1 MAAALSCS
9 VCGYTPVP
17 RPAVGVGESGETR
30 LATGLLSLEDGGETR
45 LGAPL
50 PAQATGGETRLATDL
65 PLDGGETRLG
75 APLPTQATGGETR
88 LATDLPLD
96 GGETRLA
103 TPLPSQGTG
112 DNRTQPPRS
121 KTGGVLTTGQSFGS
135 RYHII
140 RELGVGGMGAV
151 YQAWDAELGVAVA
164 IKVIRPDAIADP
176 KVGAELERRFKRE
189 LLLARQVTHKNV
201 VRIHDL
207 GEIDGIK
214 YITMSYVEGG
224 DLASFLR
231 SHGRLPVPQVIKIA
245 RDVVAG
251 LVEAHKAGV
260 VHRDL
265 KPANI
270 MLAKDGDALIMD
282 FGIASS
288 SGAPPPLMDSA
299 ILPAAL
305 RHTAISAEATRLG
318 TVVGTVQYMAPEQAR
333 GQEVDQ
339 RADIYALGLIF
350 YDMLAGQ
357 AYRGDYTDGAV
368 AELQSRMEQAPRALK
383 GAVPDVPEA
392 FDQLITRCLQPDPAM
407 RYQTTEELAAELN
420 RLDDNGVPIPEL
432 RRFTPRM
439 IAAGVV
445 LVALLVAGTWWM
457 TRTPPPPPP
466 HDPVSVLIADF
477 QNTTGDPTF
486 DQALVQSARRGLEG
500 ASFISAYD
508 HSRLR
513 GVFNVPPPAKLDAAA
528 AREYALKQGVLVV
541 LAGSIAPKDG
551 GYQIDATATQTVT
564 GGTITKASRFASNK
578 NEVLDATAKVTAAV
592 RKALGDKT
600 SESAQLFAMRSI
612 TASSVDVVGYYAQAV
627 EAQAQGKFEDA
638 RQSYLKAVS
647 LDPKFGL
654 GYQGL
659 AATSR
664 NLGRMDDADKYIKEA
679 LHYLDSMTDRERLAT
694 RGLYDRQIGDN
705 AQCAKEYGE
714 LLARYPAD
722 AIAHNQRGACL
733 AKLRNFRA
741 ATDEIRQASRLVPN
755 HVGIKANVALMSA
768 LSGDFEGAEQQL
780 KSLPEM
786 TPAAVQFLAYSQIAR
801 ADVAGASDSYT
812 KLGAMGPTYAS
823 TAASGLGDVAL
834 YQGQFSEAVRILEK
848 GAADDLAAKNADRA
862 ATKLTSVAYANLL
875 MGRTQPAI
883 AAAEKALSLTKSMSP
898 RFLAARMLIEAGAID
913 EARPVA
919 ASLSAQLPAE
929 PHAHGRI
936 LEGLIALKSGKIR
949 DAVAIL
955 GDANSVLDT
964 WFGHFDLGRAY
975 LEGGALPQADSEFDL
990 CIKRRGEAL
999 SLMDDGPT
1007 YGYFPSVYYYQGKV
1021 REGLNTASF
1030 ADAYRH
1036 YLDIRGDSKDDPLVR
1051 DLRKRVSQ

>member
-1 MAAALSCS
+1 ME
-9 VCGYTPVP
+9 G
-17 RPAVGVGESGETR
+17 
-30 LATGLLSLEDGGETR
+30 
-45 LGAPL
+45 
-50 PAQATGGETRLATDL
+50 TGGETRLATDL
-65 PLDGGETRLG
+65 QSPDGGETRL
-75 APLPTQATGGETR
+75 
-88 LATDLPLD
+88 D
-96 GGETRLA
+96 
-103 TPLPSQGTG
+103 TPLPAQVTG
-112 DNRTQPPRS
+112 GKRAQPPRS

-176 KVGAELERRFKRE
+176 NAGVELERRFKRE

-231 SHGRLPVPQVIKIA
+231 THGRLPVPQVIKIA

-288 SGAPPPLMDSA
+288 SAAPPPMMDSA

-383 GAVPDVPEA
+383 GAVPDVPDAVE
-392 FDQLITRCLQPDPAM
+392 QLITRCLQPDPAM

-420 RLDDNGVPIPEL
+420 RLDDNGVPIPEM

-457 TRTPPPPPP
+457 TRTTPPPPP
-466 HDPVSVLIADF
+466 HDPVSVLIADV
-477 QNTTGDPTF
+477 QNGTGDPTIE
-486 DQALVQSARRGLEG
+486 QALVQSTRRALEG

-513 GVFNVPPPAKLDAAA
+513 GVFGVTAPAKLDAAG
-528 AREYALKQGVLVV
+528 AREYALKQGIGVV

-564 GGTITKASRFASNK
+564 GTTITKASQFAANK
-578 NEVLDATAKVTAAV
+578 NEVLDATAKVAAAI
-592 RKALGDKT
+592 RYALGDKT
-600 SESAQLFAMRSI
+600 SESEKLFAMRSV
-612 TASSVDVVGYYAQAV
+612 TTSSLEVVGLYAQAL
-627 EAQAQGKFEDA
+627 EAQGQGKVEDA
-638 RQSYLKAVS
+638 RQGFLKAVS

-659 AATSR
+659 AVTSK
-664 NLGRMDDADKYIKEA
+664 NLGRTDDADKYIKEA
-679 LHYLDSMTDRERLAT
+679 LRYLDSMTDRERLQT
-694 RGLYDRQIGDN
+694 RGFYDRQIGDN

-714 LLARYPAD
+714 LLARYPGD
-722 AIAHNQRGACL
+722 AIAHNQRGVCL
-733 AKLRNFRA
+733 SALRKFRDA
-741 ATDEIRQASRLVPN
+741 ADELRQASRMLPNFVPFKTNLV
-755 HVGIKANVALMSA
+755 LMTV

-780 KSLPEM
+780 KALPQM
-786 TPAAVQFLAYSQIAR
+786 NWQFLAYSQIAR
-801 ADVAGASDSYT
+801 ADVKGAADSYG
-812 KLGAMGPTYAS
+812 KLATMGPAAAS
-823 TAASGLGDVAL
+823 TAALGLGDLAI
-834 YQGQFSEAVRILEK
+834 YQGQFAKAVPILEK
-848 GAADDLAAKNADRA
+848 GASDDLAGKNADRA
-862 ATKLTSVAYANLL
+862 AIKQTSIAYANLL
-875 MGRTQPAI
+875 AGRTQPAL
-883 AAAEKALSLTKSMSP
+883 AAARKALTLSNAMAS
-898 RFLAARMLIEAGAID
+898 RFLAARVLIDGGAIE

-919 ASLSAQLPAE
+919 ASLSGQLPAE

-936 LEGLIALKSGKIR
+936 LEGLIALRTGKVR
-949 DAVAIL
+949 DAVTIL
-955 GDANSVLDT
+955 GEANGVLDT
-964 WFGHFDLGRAY
+964 WFGHFDLGQAY
-975 LEGGALPQADSEFDL
+975 LKAGALPQADSEFDL

-999 SLMDDGPT
+999 SLVNEGPS
-1007 YGYFPSVYYYQGKV
+1007 YGYFPVVYYYQAQV
-1021 REGLNTASF
+1021 RKGLNTANF
-1030 ADAYRH
+1030 ADLYRH
-1036 YLDIRGDSKDDPLVR
+1036 YLDIRGGSTEDPLAR
-1051 DLRKRVSQ
+1051 DARKRVSQ